1 MVHVQVNTTV
11 LQSLSLKYRV
21 LSLPTIITHKKIVAF
36 QRKEAYFVHIFKATF
51 EIMITR
57 TNKLEEIQLMFMYSG
72 KFKGIKIDTIKIRN
86 NLITLN
92 S

>member
-1 MVHVQVNTTV
+1 MAHVQVNTTV

-21 LSLPTIITHKKIVAF
+21 QSLPTIITHKKIVAF
-36 QRKEAYFVHIFKATF
+36 QRQEAYFVHIFKATF
-51 EIMITR
+51 EVMIIC
-57 TNKLEEIQLMFMYSG
+57 TNKLEEIQLIFMYSG
-72 KFKGIKIDTIKIRN
+72 KFKGIKNDTIKIRN